1 MFSGNSTLM
10 VGSKVVRESKLK
22 LKLQY
27 FGQLMWRADSFFPM
41 RPWCYKRLKAGGE
54 GDDRGWDGWMS
65 SPTQWTW
72 IWVSSGS
79 WWWTGRPG
87 VLRFMGSQ
95 RVEHDWVTELNWTD
109 SSFQW
114 CPTLCDPMDCITPGS
129 SVHRILQER
138 MLEWV
143 AIPFSRGSSLPRGY
157 TWVSCIAG
165 RFFTVWATREAQRLR
180 WPCNRHLN
188 QVHRQID
195 LKYDGG
201 KTQLAKQSTK
211 GIFMAF

>member
-1 MFSGNSTLM
+1 MTILIPGGSDSKKFAFCAGNQVWSLGQDDLLEKGMDTHSSILSWRIPWTEEP
-10 VGSKVVRESKLK
+10 GG
-22 LKLQY
+22 LQ
-27 FGQLMWRADSFFPM
+27 S
-41 RPWCYKRLKAGGE
+41 
-54 GDDRGWDGWMS
+54 
-65 SPTQWTW
+65 
-72 IWVSSGS
+72 
-79 WWWTGRPG
+79 
-87 VLRFMGSQ
+87 MGSQ
-95 RVEHDWVTELNWTD
+95 RVEHDWATELNWTD

-114 CPTLCDPMDCITPGS
+114 YLTLCDPMDCITPGS
-129 SVHRILQER
+129 SVHGILQER
-138 MLEWV
+138 ILEWV

-157 TWVSCIAG
+157 TWVSCMAG